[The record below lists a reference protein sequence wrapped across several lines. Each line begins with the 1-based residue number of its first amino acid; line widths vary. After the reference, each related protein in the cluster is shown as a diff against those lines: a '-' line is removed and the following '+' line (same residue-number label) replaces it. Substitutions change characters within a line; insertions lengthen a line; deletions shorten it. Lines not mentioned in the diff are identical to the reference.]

1 MTRKITW
8 HAAAIKL
15 GQRDKLALGNLDA
28 QRDWGYA
35 KDYVEAMWLMLQHDK
50 PDDFVI
56 ATGETNTV
64 RALRRDRV
72 RRGRPAT
79 GSPRAPRHAFK
90 RPAEVD
96 LLVGDPSKAER
107 ELGWAPATNFEQLIR
122 LMVDADLK
130 LLQGS

>member
-15 GQRDKLALGNLDA
+15 GKRDELALGNLDA
-28 QRDWGYA
+28 RRDWGYA

-64 RALRRDRV
+64 RRCVEIAFDEAGLDWEPYVAHRRRSSCAPPRSTCWSATRPRPSASWAGS
-72 RRGRPAT
+72 RR
-79 GSPRAPRHAFK
+79 RASR
-90 RPAEVD
+90 
-96 LLVGDPSKAER
+96 S
-107 ELGWAPATNFEQLIR
+107 
-122 LMVDADLK
+122 
-130 LLQGS
+130 